1 MVGGSRRFDLSILFG
16 LTMFTMDYRNI
27 QELSIGDEFFFPPS
41 RTAIMHWPAQA
52 VLPHPEQL
60 VLQGFAEG
68 ELVLWL

>member
-1 MVGGSRRFDLSILFG
+1 MDQGYLIFHIIWFNNVYHG
-16 LTMFTMDYRNI
+16 L

-41 RTAIMHWPAQA
+41 RTAIMHWRTQA

-68 ELVLWL
+68 ELILRGCDIT